1 MRRFFMLAAAAFS
14 LAACNLDVVD
24 PAAENPNP
32 SDPTKETFNP
42 NMKIDISTMT
52 KTAAGTYYKDVT
64 VGTGTLLSGNAVVTM
79 SYLGLLKDGSWFAQ
93 AEDQTVVLGTL
104 VGGLQD
110 GMPGMRVGGERV
122 IVVPS
127 ALGYGPVAY
136 GGIPANSTLVFD
148 VILKSVQ

>member
-1 MRRFFMLAAAAFS
+1 MLAAAVLS
-14 LAACNLDVVD
+14 LSACNLDVVD

-32 SDPTKETFNP
+32 SDPATESFNP

-64 VGTGTLLSGNAVVTM
+64 VGTGTTLSGNAVVTM